1 MHGSRYRWRAV
12 LLLCLVTGTGCAQ
25 AAGDWA
31 LELLKQDYERPD
43 GVPFPA
49 ENPYSETKAALGK
62 TLFFD
67 PRLSRSGNMAC
78 ATCHVPQLGWEDGRP
93 LAIGDAGDT
102 LDRHTPTL
110 WNLAWGEFFFWDG
123 RADTLEAQAAVPIQ
137 NHVEMNLPLPE
148 LIDRLR
154 DDEDYREQFTAA
166 FPDNPVIDSDNLVN
180 ALATYE
186 RTLVSPQTRFD
197 RWVAGDEDALTAD
210 EKNGFL
216 LFNGKANCVACHS
229 GWSFTDHAFH
239 DIGLADDDPGR
250 GRILELDAALHAFK
264 TPTLRDIGNRAPYMH
279 DGSLETLAAV
289 IAHYEQGFTRR
300 ETLAEDMQSF
310 SLTAAERKELIAFL
324 QTLNSDGEIDTTA
337 TVDNPQTAGSVTS
350 EAVHT
355 LTISQQD
362 MNFNPEHIVIA
373 PGQTIHILN
382 DDKRTHNIRIH
393 DPKLDYNS
401 GAQEPGETIDI
412 RFPETGRYYAFCGI
426 HPKMRLI
433 VDVEEDMQTETANGG
448 TDNDE

>member
-1 MHGSRYRWRAV
+1 MHGSRLRWRAA
-12 LLLCLVTGTGCAQ
+12 LLLCLVIGSGYAQ

-43 GVPFPA
+43 AVPFPA
-49 ENPYSETKAALGK
+49 ENPYSEAKAALGQA
-62 TLFFD
+62 LFFD
-67 PRLSRSGNMAC
+67 PRLSRSGSMSC
-78 ATCHVPQLGWEDGRP
+78 ATCHVPQRGWEDGRT

-148 LIDRLR
+148 LVDRLR
-154 DDEDYREQFTAA
+154 DDDDYRKQFAEA

-197 RWVAGDEDALTAD
+197 RWVAGDEDALTQS

-250 GRILELDAALHAFK
+250 GRILDLDAALHAFK
-264 TPTLRDIGNRAPYMH
+264 TPTLRDIGKRAPYMH
-279 DGSLETLAAV
+279 DGSLETLEAV

-300 ETLAEDMQSF
+300 ETLAEDMQPF
-310 SLTAAERKELIAFL
+310 SLTAAETEDLIAFL
-324 QTLNSDGEIDTTA
+324 QTLNNHGEIDITP
-337 TVDNPQTAGSVTS
+337 TVDNPQTAGGVTS
-350 EAVHT
+350 EAVNT

-362 MNFNPEHIVIA
+362 MNFDPEHIVIA

-382 DDKRTHNIRIH
+382 DDRRTHNIRIH

-412 RFPETGRYYAFCGI
+412 RFSETGRYYAFCGI

-433 VDVEEDMQTETANGG
+433 VDVEGKPAKTADGS
-448 TDNDE
+448 TASDE